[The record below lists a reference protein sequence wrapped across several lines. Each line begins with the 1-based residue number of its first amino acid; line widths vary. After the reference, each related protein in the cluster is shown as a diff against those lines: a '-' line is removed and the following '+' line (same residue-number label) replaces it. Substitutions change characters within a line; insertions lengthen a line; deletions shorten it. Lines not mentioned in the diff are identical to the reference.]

1 MILNIKIAKVW
12 DNYILQFIGKGG
24 KPLWQ
29 EEYDN
34 QEDLAIGVFAW
45 VTQFTPEENEM
56 EFNALDLLDD
66 LGIMSKEDV
75 K

>member
-1 MILNIKIAKVW
+1 MLNIKIAKVW

-34 QEDLAIGVFAW
+34 KQDLAIGVWAW
-45 VTQFTPEENEM
+45 ITQFTPEENEM
-56 EFNALDLLDD
+56 EFNCFDLLDD
-66 LGIMSKEDV
+66 LHTMSNEDV